1 MLSDMASRDNGGS
14 GKWPGSPWVVAT
26 IILAVLIAVGGLAYY
41 EFTSTT
47 STNAVG
53 RYGAVGIPGKAVL
66 RLPAGTADI
75 SFSEV
80 LSNQVIDVPAFGISV
95 VSASTG
101 QQVDVKF
108 RNGSASSVNGV
119 SYAPIGSVQIPRAG
133 KYDVDVTGTDPSAP
147 NPQLQFGTSTTH
159 AVVLHAALGVA
170 GLVVLLSVVL
180 PWLRRRKSRRRSAWR
195 ARRCLGSRHR

>member
-1 MLSDMASRDNGGS
+1 MTSDMASRANGGS
-14 GKWPGSPWVVAT
+14 GKWAGSPWIVAT
-26 IILAVLIAVGGLAYY
+26 IILGVLIAVGGLGYY

-47 STNAVG
+47 STSAVG
-53 RYGAVGIPGKAVL
+53 RYGAVDIPSKAVL

-75 SFSEV
+75 SFSED

-101 QQVDVKF
+101 QQVDVRF

-119 SYAPIGSVQIPRAG
+119 SYAPIGTVQIPRAG
-133 KYDVDVTGTDPSAP
+133 KYDVDVTGTDSSAP

-159 AVVLHAALGVA
+159 TGVLHAALGVT
-170 GLVVLLSVVL
+170 GLVVLLAVVL
-180 PWLRRRKSRRRSAWR
+180 PLFLRRRASRRP
-195 ARRCLGSRHR
+195 

>member
-1 MLSDMASRDNGGS
+1 MGGLLVGS
-14 GKWPGSPWVVAT
+14 GHDHPRGTDCSR
-26 IILAVLIAVGGLAYY
+26 GLAYY

-47 STNAVG
+47 STSSVG
-53 RYGAVGIPGKAVL
+53 RYGAVGIPGKVVL

-75 SFSEV
+75 SFSED

-101 QQVDVKF
+101 QQVDVRF
-108 RNGSASSVNGV
+108 RNGSGSSVNGV
-119 SYAPIGSVQIPRAG
+119 SYAPVGTVQIPRAG
-133 KYDVDVTGTDPSAP
+133 KYDVDVTGKDSSAP

-159 AVVLHAALGVA
+159 VGVLHVALEVA

-180 PWLRRRKSRRRSAWR
+180 PWLLRRRSS
-195 ARRCLGSRHR
+195 RRPSLRSPA